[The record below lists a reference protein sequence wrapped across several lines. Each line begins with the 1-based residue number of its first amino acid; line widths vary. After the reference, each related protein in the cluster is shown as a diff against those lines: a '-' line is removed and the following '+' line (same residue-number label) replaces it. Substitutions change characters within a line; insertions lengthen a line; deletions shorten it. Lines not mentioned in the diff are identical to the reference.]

1 MKPRGNSGR
10 GMKLINRCSARE
22 RCQSVIVSVATS
34 SSSTVVNAWVNSW
47 PSSSRSEEWVGR
59 VVQEWTGDPQ
69 YSVHA
74 FVNSSGVC
82 HSSRMKEMRLWKQE
96 EHNGAAIG
104 APGAVTTLNGN
115 GYVSLRSGGSAS
127 TLGGNSGG
135 GGALLR
141 CCVYRLANVNIRRWI
156 LALVLITVFSIVCY
170 TRLIDA
176 PFST

>member
-1 MKPRGNSGR
+1 M
-10 GMKLINRCSARE
+10 
-22 RCQSVIVSVATS
+22 
-34 SSSTVVNAWVNSW
+34 
-47 PSSSRSEEWVGR
+47 
-59 VVQEWTGDPQ
+59 
-69 YSVHA
+69 HA

-82 HSSRMKEMRLWKQE
+82 HSSSSRMKEMRLWKQE
-96 EHNGAAIG
+96 EHNGAIG

-115 GYVSLRSGGSAS
+115 GYVSLRSGGGSAS
-127 TLGGNSGG
+127 TLGGNSGSG
-135 GGALLR
+135 GGSALLR